1 MWISDVSVR
10 RPVLAI
16 VVSLLLVAFG
26 SISFQNLPLRELP
39 DVDPPFVSIETSYVG
54 ASAAIVESRITQPI
68 EDRIAGIE
76 GIRTISSTSRD
87 GQSFITI
94 EFALDRDIEAAAN
107 DVRDRVSRIVDN
119 LPEEAEPPEVF
130 KVDSDQDVIA
140 WFNLSSSRMSGLEL
154 TDYAERFIV
163 DRLSV
168 QPGVARVRVS
178 GARRPAMRIW
188 LDRVALTARGLV
200 VGDVEAALR
209 AQNVEIPA
217 GRLESRD
224 QNLSVRLTR
233 GYQDPEDF
241 ARLVIRRGD
250 DGHLVRLGEVAR
262 VELGPED
269 WRSQYHGNGEPQI
282 GLGIIKQSTANTLD
296 VSRATGEEVARIR
309 PDLPEGT
316 QIHDSYD
323 SGVFVETAIWEVY
336 RTLAIAVL
344 LVVGVIY
351 LFLGTA
357 RAALIPALTVPICL
371 IATFIVLFAAG
382 LTINLLTL
390 LALVLSI
397 GLVVDDS
404 IVVLENVQRRIEL
417 GESRLVAAYR
427 GAREVG
433 FAVVAT
439 TLVLIAVFVPI
450 IFLQGTTGR
459 IFRELGI
466 TISAAVGFSSLI
478 ALSLSAT
485 LCSKLLREE
494 AAERSVARWARRQ
507 LDRLTLAYARLLP
520 AVMRRPAWVFGG
532 LIATGFVIVA
542 LLNTVPSELEP
553 REDRGVF
560 MVRMVGAEGASYEF
574 ARRQMD
580 QVEEV
585 LLRLLD
591 RGEAHRVLT
600 RVPAGYGAGARLN
613 SGFAIIVLAPW
624 RERERSSQEIAAG
637 LMREFAR
644 IPGVRLFP
652 FLPSGLAQRG
662 SGRAVQLVL
671 GGSDFEEV
679 GRWQEQVLEAARD
692 LPGLVALEGDYK
704 PTSPQLR
711 VSVDRDRAADLGV
724 EVETIG
730 RTLETAIG
738 SRRVTTFIDRGEEYD
753 VILQAQATQRDQ
765 PSDLANLY
773 VPSRTSGELI
783 PLSSLVRLEERAEP
797 ASLRRF
803 NRLRAATLEAGL
815 APGTSL
821 GSALDAL
828 EGVARE
834 VLPERAVFD
843 YKGPSREY
851 RESGRAMS
859 FSFGLALLIVFLV
872 LAAQFDGFLQPL
884 VILLTVPLAVA
895 GALLG
900 LWLSG
905 STLNL
910 YSQIGL
916 TILIGLAAKNGILIV
931 EFANQLRARG
941 QTLEAA
947 ILEASLTRLRPILM
961 TGLSTA
967 LGSLPLVVAR
977 GAGAESRFTI
987 GIVVFSG
994 VLFATFFTLIVVPV
1008 AYRLLAARS
1017 ATPGGVAA
1025 QLEQALE
1032 AAAD

>member
-1 MWISDVSVR
+1 
-10 RPVLAI
+10 
-16 VVSLLLVAFG
+16 
-26 SISFQNLPLRELP
+26 
-39 DVDPPFVSIETSYVG
+39 
-54 ASAAIVESRITQPI
+54 
-68 EDRIAGIE
+68 
-76 GIRTISSTSRD
+76 
-87 GQSFITI
+87 
-94 EFALDRDIEAAAN
+94 
-107 DVRDRVSRIVDN
+107 
-119 LPEEAEPPEVF
+119 
-130 KVDSDQDVIA
+130 
-140 WFNLSSSRMSGLEL
+140 
-154 TDYAERFIV
+154 
-163 DRLSV
+163 
-168 QPGVARVRVS
+168 
-178 GARRPAMRIW
+178 
-188 LDRVALTARGLV
+188 
-200 VGDVEAALR
+200 
-209 AQNVEIPA
+209 
-217 GRLESRD
+217 
-224 QNLSVRLTR
+224 
-233 GYQDPEDF
+233 
-241 ARLVIRRGD
+241 
-250 DGHLVRLGEVAR
+250 
-262 VELGPED
+262 
-269 WRSQYHGNGEPQI
+269 
-282 GLGIIKQSTANTLD
+282 
-296 VSRATGEEVARIR
+296 
-309 PDLPEGT
+309 
-316 QIHDSYD
+316 
-323 SGVFVETAIWEVY
+323 
-336 RTLAIAVL
+336 
-344 LVVGVIY
+344 
-351 LFLGTA
+351 
-357 RAALIPALTVPICL
+357 
-371 IATFIVLFAAG
+371 
-382 LTINLLTL
+382 
-390 LALVLSI
+390 
-397 GLVVDDS
+397 
-404 IVVLENVQRRIEL
+404 
-417 GESRLVAAYR
+417 
-427 GAREVG
+427 
-433 FAVVAT
+433 
-439 TLVLIAVFVPI
+439 
-450 IFLQGTTGR
+450 
-459 IFRELGI
+459 
-466 TISAAVGFSSLI
+466 
-478 ALSLSAT
+478 
-485 LCSKLLREE
+485 
-494 AAERSVARWARRQ
+494 
-507 LDRLTLAYARLLP
+507 
-520 AVMRRPAWVFGG
+520 
-532 LIATGFVIVA
+532 
-542 LLNTVPSELEP
+542 
-553 REDRGVF
+553 
-560 MVRMVGAEGASYEF
+560 
-574 ARRQMD
+574 
-580 QVEEV
+580 
-585 LLRLLD
+585 
-591 RGEAHRVLT
+591 
-600 RVPAGYGAGARLN
+600 
-613 SGFAIIVLAPW
+613 
-624 RERERSSQEIAAG
+624 
-637 LMREFAR
+637 
-644 IPGVRLFP
+644 VRLFP